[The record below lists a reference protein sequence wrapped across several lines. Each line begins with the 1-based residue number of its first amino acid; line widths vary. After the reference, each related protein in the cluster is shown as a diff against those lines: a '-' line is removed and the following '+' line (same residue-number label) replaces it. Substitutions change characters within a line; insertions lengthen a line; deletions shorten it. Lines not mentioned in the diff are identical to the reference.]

1 MPKITFTY
9 MSKEEPIVT
18 PQLNQNISKNSP
30 ILELN
35 KLKGS
40 NPKDKQRDDPYL
52 FKNIDI
58 AVTKPII

>member
-9 MSKEEPIVT
+9 LNKEEPIVV
-18 PQLNQNISKNSP
+18 PQLSQNLSKNSP

-40 NPKDKQRDDPYL
+40 NSKNKQGDDPYL
-52 FKNIDI
+52 FKNIEI
-58 AVTKPII
+58 AVTKPMI